1 MRLVD
6 YIHKMYKICLEKAEH
21 EDCKKCVVL
30 REMILSLYKMIRDLT
45 YEATKEYY
53 LGMLRKCQELEPSLR
68 SLLIRLIVIQ
78 GGLKLIEELAEEKEI
93 TYA

>member
-21 EDCKKCVVL
+21 GDCKKCVVL

-45 YEATKEYY
+45 YEASKEYY
-53 LGMLRKCQELEPSLR
+53 QRILRRCQILEPRLR
-68 SLLIRLIVIQ
+68 NLLIKLIVIQ
-78 GGLKLIEELAEEKEI
+78 GGLKLVEELAEEKEI
-93 TYA
+93 TYS